1 MMMQA
6 LQAGG
11 MKIYYNEE
19 KEKKLYLQST
29 PEYQAN
35 PHGFYELAN
44 YEITAK
50 DFPEKY
56 RGMAIKLLHDG
67 LRKLPVGKY
76 KIIYMMRN
84 PSEIEA
90 SIKRVWGKNMTLSPD
105 TYQEFM
111 KEGIEYM
118 SNRRDMQY
126 VILHY
131 KEVINA
137 PYETFTLLKDLGW
150 KINPNNASSVVDPDM
165 YRNRAKEG
173 PIHELLQKI
182 LGKH

>member
-1 MMMQA
+1 
-6 LQAGG
+6 
-11 MKIYYNEE
+11 
-19 KEKKLYLQST
+19 
-29 PEYQAN
+29 
-35 PHGFYELAN
+35 
-44 YEITAK
+44 
-50 DFPEKY
+50 
-56 RGMAIKLLHDG
+56 
-67 LRKLPVGKY
+67 
-76 KIIYMMRN
+76 
-84 PSEIEA
+84 
-90 SIKRVWGKNMTLSPD
+90 MTLSPD